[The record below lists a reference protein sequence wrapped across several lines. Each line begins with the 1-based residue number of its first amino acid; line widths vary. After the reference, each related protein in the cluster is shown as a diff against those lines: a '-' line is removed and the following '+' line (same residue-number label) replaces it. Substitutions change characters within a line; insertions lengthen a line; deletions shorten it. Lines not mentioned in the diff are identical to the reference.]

1 MHRSKIGGSR
11 FDYDQQKFDIDDP
24 TLPKWI
30 KKGALKSG
38 GFPYDKRL
46 DEEDYLKSLRPL
58 QLELVKLQAH
68 MLKSGS
74 RMVILFEGR
83 DAAGKGGSIDT
94 FREHLNGR
102 YWLDV
107 ALPKPSD
114 RERSQWY
121 FQRYVDWLPA
131 AGETAL
137 FDRSWY
143 NRAGVEPVMGFCT
156 PEQTEAFLEEA
167 PRFER
172 MLKRDGIHMFKFWLA
187 IGREMQLKRFH
198 SRRHD
203 PLKQWKISDID
214 IAALGKWDSY
224 TDAVHRMLI
233 ETHTPESPWR
243 VVLTNNKQQTQ
254 HKNNQNEHE
263 SIDYEGHDEA
273 GLGEV
278 DEKIVLDPER
288 YIAQLK
294 VS

>member
-1 MHRSKIGGSR
+1 MP
-11 FDYDQQKFDIDDP
+11 DDQPFDINDP
-24 TLPKWI
+24 KLPKWVR
-30 KKGALKSG
+30 KGALKSG
-38 GFPYDKRL
+38 GYPYDVRL
-46 DEEDYLKSLRPL
+46 DEEDYAPELLKL
-58 QLELVKLQAH
+58 QLELVKLQTH
-68 MLKSGS
+68 LIKTGG
-74 RMVILFEGR
+74 RMVIVFEGR

-114 RERSQWY
+114 RERTQWY

-143 NRAGVEPVMGFCT
+143 NRAGVELVMGFCT
-156 PEQTEAFLEEA
+156 PEQTEAFLDEA

-172 MLKRDGIHMFKFWLA
+172 MLVRDNIHLFKFWLA

-224 TDAVHRMLI
+224 TDAAHQMLRATHLP
-233 ETHTPESPWR
+233 ETPWH
-243 VVLTNNKQQTQ
+243 VVLANDKLRARLEIIRSVLASLEYDG
-254 HKNNQNEHE
+254 KD
-263 SIDYEGHDEA
+263 SRA
-273 GLGEV
+273 VGEV
-278 DEKIVLDPER
+278 DEKIVIDPDR
-288 YIAQLK
+288 FIAHH
-294 VS
+294 SDA

>member
-1 MHRSKIGGSR
+1 M
-11 FDYDQQKFDIDDP
+11 DDDQQKFDIDDP

-46 DEEDYLKSLRPL
+46 DEDDYLKQLRSL

-68 MLKSGS
+68 MLKSGA
-74 RMVILFEGR
+74 RMVIVFEGR

-172 MLKRDGIHMFKFWLA
+172 MLTRDGIHLFKFWLA

-203 PLKQWKISDID
+203 PLKQWKISDVD

-224 TDAVHRMLI
+224 TDAAHRMLK
-233 ETHTPESPWR
+233 ETHTPETPWR
-243 VVLTNNKQQTQ
+243 VVLANDKLRARL
-254 HKNNQNEHE
+254 EIIR
-263 SIDYEGHDEA
+263 SVLASVDYEGRDEQ

-278 DEKIVLDPER
+278 DERIVLDPER
-288 YIAQLK
+288 FIDQHK
-294 VS
+294 DS

>member
-1 MHRSKIGGSR
+1 MS
-11 FDYDQQKFDIDDP
+11 DAQEKFDLDDP
-24 TLPKWI
+24 VLPKWI

-38 GFPYDKRL
+38 GYPYDERL
-46 DEEDYLKSLRPL
+46 SEDAYLKELRRL

-68 MLKSGS
+68 LLKTGG

-83 DAAGKGGSIDT
+83 DAAGKGGAIDT

-107 ALPKPSD
+107 ALPRPSD

-172 MLKRDGIHMFKFWLA
+172 MLVRDDIHLFKFWLA

-224 TDAVHRMLI
+224 TDAAHRMLRA
-233 ETHTPESPWR
+233 THSEQAPWR
-243 VVLTNNKQQTQ
+243 VVLANDKLRARL
-254 HKNNQNEHE
+254 EIIRSVLE
-263 SIDYEGHDEA
+263 AIDYEGRDEPS
-273 GLGEV
+273 LGEV
-278 DEKIVLDPER
+278 DEKIVVDPER
-288 YIAQLK
+288 FIAHH
-294 VS
+294 SES

>member
-1 MHRSKIGGSR
+1 MA
-11 FDYDQQKFDIDDP
+11 DEQEKFDIDNP
-24 TLPKWI
+24 ELPRWI

-38 GFPYDKRL
+38 GYPYDKRM
-46 DEEDYLKSLRPL
+46 DEDDYIKELLKL
-58 QLELVKLQAH
+58 QLELVKLQSH
-68 MLKSGS
+68 MLKTGS

-83 DAAGKGGSIDT
+83 DAAGKGGAIDA

-102 YWLDV
+102 FWLDV

-114 RERSQWY
+114 RERTQWY

-172 MLKRDGIHMFKFWLA
+172 MLTRDGVHLFKFWLA

-214 IAALGKWDSY
+214 LKAIGKWDSY
-224 TDAVHRMLI
+224 TDAAHRMLKA
-233 ETHTPESPWR
+233 THSDEVPWR
-243 VVLTNNKQQTQ
+243 VVLANDKLRARL
-254 HKNNQNEHE
+254 EIIRSVLE
-263 SIDYEGHDEA
+263 AIDYEGRDEPA
-273 GLGEV
+273 VGEV
-278 DEKIVLDPER
+278 DEKIVIDPDR
-288 YIAQLK
+288 FVRNHGDA
-294 VS
+294 

>member
-1 MHRSKIGGSR
+1 MA
-11 FDYDQQKFDIDDP
+11 DAQQPQFDIEDP
-24 TLPKWI
+24 ELPKWVR
-30 KKGALKSG
+30 KGALKSG
-38 GFPYDKRL
+38 GYPYEKRM
-46 DEEDYLKSLRPL
+46 DDGDYLKALRGL

-68 MLKSGS
+68 LLKTGG

-83 DAAGKGGSIDT
+83 DAAGKGGSIDAL
-94 FREHLNGR
+94 REHLNGR

-114 RERSQWY
+114 RERTQWY

-131 AGETAL
+131 AGEAIL

-156 PEQTEAFLEEA
+156 AEQTEDFLDEV

-172 MLKRDGIHMFKFWLA
+172 MLVRDGIDLFKFWLS

-203 PLKQWKISDID
+203 QLKQWKISDID

-224 TDAVHRMLI
+224 TDAAHRMLKATST
-233 ETHTPESPWR
+233 EAAPWH
-243 VVLTNNKQQTQ
+243 VVLANDKRRARLELIRKILT
-254 HKNNQNEHE
+254 
-263 SIDYEGHDEA
+263 SMDYA
-273 GLGEV
+273 GKDPKAVGAV
-278 DEKIVLDPER
+278 DEKIVLDPTR
-288 YIAQLK
+288 YIQHH
-294 VS
+294 SES

>member
-1 MHRSKIGGSR
+1 M
-11 FDYDQQKFDIDDP
+11 DDDQHKFDIDDP
-24 TLPKWI
+24 NLPKWI

-46 DEEDYLKSLRPL
+46 DEDEYLRQLRKL

-68 MLKSGS
+68 MLKSGA
-74 RMVILFEGR
+74 RMVIVFEGR
-83 DAAGKGGSIDT
+83 DAAGKGGSIDA

-107 ALPKPSD
+107 ALPRPSD

-172 MLKRDGIHMFKFWLA
+172 MLTRDGIHLFKFWLA

-224 TDAVHRMLI
+224 TDAAHRMLK
-233 ETHTPESPWR
+233 ETHKPETPWR
-243 VVLTNNKQQTQ
+243 VVLANDKLRARL
-254 HKNNQNEHE
+254 EIMRSVLE
-263 SIDYEGHDEA
+263 SIDYEGRDEQ

-278 DEKIVLDPER
+278 DEKIVLDPDRFIE
-288 YIAQLK
+288 QHK
-294 VS
+294 QS

>member
-1 MHRSKIGGSR
+1 MTDTPDTAPQEDTHRP
-11 FDYDQQKFDIDDP
+11 FDIDDP
-24 TLPKWI
+24 VLPKWV

-38 GFPYDKRL
+38 GYPYDKRL
-46 DEEDYLKSLRPL
+46 DDADYVKQLRRL
-58 QLELVKLQAH
+58 QRELVKLQTH
-68 MLKSGS
+68 QLKTGGRMLI
-74 RMVILFEGR
+74 VFEGR
-83 DAAGKGGSIDT
+83 DAAGKGGSIDA

-114 RERSQWY
+114 RERTQWY

-156 PEQTEAFLEEA
+156 PEQTDAFLEEA
-167 PRFER
+167 PRFEK
-172 MLKRDGIHMFKFWLA
+172 MLVRDGLKLFKFWLA
-187 IGREMQLKRFH
+187 IGRETQLKRFH

-224 TDAVHRMLI
+224 TDAAHRMLR
-233 ETHTPESPWR
+233 ETSTEDAPWR
-243 VVLTNNKQQTQ
+243 VVLANDKHRARLEIIRVVLT
-254 HKNNQNEHE
+254 
-263 SIDYEGHDEA
+263 SIAYEGRD
-273 GLGEV
+273 LSIVGEV
-278 DEKIVLDPER
+278 DEKIVIDPER
-288 YIAQLK
+288 YIGQH
-294 VS
+294 SQS

>member
-1 MHRSKIGGSR
+1 MA
-11 FDYDQQKFDIDDP
+11 DAQQPQFDIEDP
-24 TLPKWI
+24 ELPKWVR
-30 KKGALKSG
+30 KGALKSG
-38 GFPYDKRL
+38 GYPYEKRM
-46 DEEDYLKSLRPL
+46 DDGDYLKALRGL

-68 MLKSGS
+68 LLKTGG

-83 DAAGKGGSIDT
+83 DAAGKVGSIDAL
-94 FREHLNGR
+94 REQLNGR

-114 RERSQWY
+114 RERTQWY

-131 AGETAL
+131 AGEAIL

-156 PEQTEAFLEEA
+156 AEQTEDFLDEV

-172 MLKRDGIHMFKFWLA
+172 MLVRDGIHLFKFWLS

-203 PLKQWKISDID
+203 QLKQWKISDID

-224 TDAVHRMLI
+224 TDAAHRMLKATST
-233 ETHTPESPWR
+233 EAAPWH
-243 VVLTNNKQQTQ
+243 VVLANDKRRARLELIRKILT
-254 HKNNQNEHE
+254 
-263 SIDYEGHDEA
+263 SMDYA
-273 GLGEV
+273 GKDPKAVGAV
-278 DEKIVLDPER
+278 DEKIVLDPTR
-288 YIAQLK
+288 YIQHHRE
-294 VS
+294 S